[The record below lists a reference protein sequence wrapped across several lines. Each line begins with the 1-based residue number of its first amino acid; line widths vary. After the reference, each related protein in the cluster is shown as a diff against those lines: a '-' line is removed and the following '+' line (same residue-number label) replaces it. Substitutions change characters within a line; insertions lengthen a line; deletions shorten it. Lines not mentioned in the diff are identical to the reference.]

1 MAHFALS
8 AGLALILAGIT
19 VTRYTALSLGGG
31 LLDVGLAVAA
41 TFFLAVAL
49 LAPIV
54 ITTHTIAGVIA
65 DAT

>member
-19 VTRYTALSLGGG
+19 VTRYTALSLGGLG
-31 LLDVGLAVAA
+31 MAA
-41 TFFLAVAL
+41 TVAL
-49 LAPIV
+49 TALLLPPIV